1 MSDKHIRVLLI
12 EDNPGYTRL
21 VQKMLVLPG
30 RVEYRIECAD
40 RLSTGLEYLV
50 QGEYDVVLLDL
61 GLPDSQGLDTLHK
74 VRAQVPA
81 VPIVVMTGIEDET
94 LAVQAIRQGAQ
105 DYLVKGDIDRKI
117 LQRVMLYAIERK
129 EAEEKIK
136 QAAAE
141 WRITFDSIADLV
153 SIHDKD
159 FRLVRVNK
167 AFADAL
173 GMHPQDII
181 GKPCYEVVHGTSEPI
196 PNCPHKRTLETGKP
210 AIEEYFES
218 RLGVHLEVSTSP
230 VFNEEGEVVAST
242 HVARDIT
249 ERRKIQAR
257 LAQTEKMSVVGM
269 MADGVAHELL
279 NPMMGM
285 LNFAQYCLKYTA
297 EDDRR
302 YLILQDIERETGRCI
317 DIVRNLMT
325 FSHMEKED
333 GEEYQLESFAVIIDR
348 VAKLLSYRIEK
359 DHVLLTWHIA
369 EGTPKIWM
377 AVNGMQQV
385 LLNLISNALDALV
398 ESRKKEIHL
407 EVHREDDFVQLT
419 VTDSGRGLTPE
430 NLEKIYEPFFTTK
443 PVGQGT
449 GLGLT
454 TSRSI
459 INSQGGDIIC
469 KSQPG
474 VGTTFKVLLPVGTK
488 GGTK

>member
-1 MSDKHIRVLLI
+1 
-12 EDNPGYTRL
+12 
-21 VQKMLVLPG
+21 
-30 RVEYRIECAD
+30 
-40 RLSTGLEYLV
+40 
-50 QGEYDVVLLDL
+50 
-61 GLPDSQGLDTLHK
+61 
-74 VRAQVPA
+74 
-81 VPIVVMTGIEDET
+81 
-94 LAVQAIRQGAQ
+94 
-105 DYLVKGDIDRKI
+105 
-117 LQRVMLYAIERK
+117 
-129 EAEEKIK
+129 
-136 QAAAE
+136 
-141 WRITFDSIADLV
+141 
-153 SIHDKD
+153 
-159 FRLVRVNK
+159 
-167 AFADAL
+167 
-173 GMHPQDII
+173 
-181 GKPCYEVVHGTSEPI
+181 
-196 PNCPHKRTLETGKP
+196 
-210 AIEEYFES
+210 
-218 RLGVHLEVSTSP
+218 
-230 VFNEEGEVVAST
+230 
-242 HVARDIT
+242 
-249 ERRKIQAR
+249 
-257 LAQTEKMSVVGM
+257 

-302 YLILQDIERETGRCI
+302 YLILQDIERETGHCI

-398 ESRKKEIHL
+398 ESHKKEIHL

-474 VGTTFKVLLPVGTK
+474 VGTTFKVLLPVGTR